1 LFKKLILKTKNS
13 LQNLLLKTF
22 YKEFEMSDWVLVAK
36 KSKKE
41 NANKY
46 KNCSTCEITKI
57 INNTNKATDYKSVSV
72 IDNCILESILE
83 KIAEN
88 LKENNKFIIT
98 PDNDKYEIQVIKKY
112 KDNMILKQTHLHFD
126 KLQKGGFKRHSHRF
140 VRITW

>member
-1 LFKKLILKTKNS
+1 
-13 LQNLLLKTF
+13 
-22 YKEFEMSDWVLVAK
+22 MSEWVVVAK
-36 KSKKE
+36 KTRKE
-41 NANKY
+41 NSNKY

-57 INNTNKATDYKSVSV
+57 ININNIAKDFKSVSI

-88 LKENNKFIIT
+88 IKENIKENNKFIIT
-98 PDNDKYEIQVIKKY
+98 PNNDKYEIQVIKKY

-126 KLQKGGFKRHSHRF
+126 KLQKDGFKRHSSRF